1 VSKNYAV
8 RLRCPY
14 GDDESWVVLEN
25 RSEAVEEILKTPW
38 DFECQIHGAQREF
51 PIEASEQGEGA
62 ELAGAIAPSGIG
74 PVNNKYE
81 SALSGSAD
89 MPSAYARPTGGHT
102 AAFAPPGAAPTYA
115 RPGAIA
121 TAAAGSISPGTE
133 VRKRA
138 SERLALHVPVLIRGW
153 SDAKGGP
160 FRENSLT
167 TLVNTAGALVTL
179 ATRVG
184 DTDLLYLANAISREE
199 HEVRVAYVAPEFEGK
214 SEVGLAFKEEAPSFW
229 KRTRGNQRIVRAI
242 PVIVHGEAPNPFT
255 HSAYTVDISKAG
267 ARLDG
272 MGFLAQSGA
281 IVEVKRRWHGKA
293 RYRVVWVGGVGTP
306 QANQVGL
313 VLVDGGKDVFGEMR
327 EEEAKESKKGPR

>member
-1 VSKNYAV
+1 MSKIYAV

-25 RSEAVEEILKTPW
+25 RSEGLEEILKTPW
-38 DFECQIHGAQREF
+38 DFECQIHGPQREF
-51 PIEASEQGEGA
+51 PIEATEQGEGG
-62 ELAGAIAPSGIG
+62 ELAGAIGPSG
-74 PVNNKYE
+74 V
-81 SALSGSAD
+81 A
-89 MPSAYARPTGGHT
+89 
-102 AAFAPPGAAPTYA
+102 PGAANKSEFARTGPRDGPAFVRPGGANPSTYA
-115 RPGAIA
+115 RPGAIVS
-121 TAAAGSISPGTE
+121 AAAGSISPGTE

-153 SDAKGGP
+153 SDEKGGT
-160 FRENSLT
+160 FREDSFT
-167 TLVNTAGALVTL
+167 TVVNVAGALVTL
-179 ATRVG
+179 TTPVG
-184 DTDLLYLANAISREE
+184 DRDLVYLANAISRQEQ
-199 HEVRVAYVAPEFEGK
+199 EVRVAYVAPEFEGK
-214 SEVGLAFKEEAPSFW
+214 SDVGLAFKSASPDFW
-229 KRTRGNQRIVRAI
+229 KRTRHNRRLRRAV

-272 MGFLAQSGA
+272 MGFLARVGT

-313 VLVDGGKDVFGEMR
+313 VSVEAGADIWGEEMKEAEAER
-327 EEEAKESKKGPR
+327 EAKNK